1 MSEIRKKMKGIPVRR
16 FDYTRTAE
24 KLLTPAIVQML
35 STLHEHKGRQDL
47 FFEAHSDEVNYRRPE
62 GRQLVTARQYRRHQ
76 TSCLLFLQFPHLSCR
91 GGALHRNGVDCTP

>member
-1 MSEIRKKMKGIPVRR
+1 MRR

-47 FFEAHSDEVNYRRPE
+47 FIESHSDEVKT
-62 GRQLVTARQYRRHQ
+62 LVGN
-76 TSCLLFLQFPHLSCR
+76 LLH
-91 GGALHRNGVDCTP
+91 